1 MTEYAARLWANPGQ
15 TTWRANEVP
24 RVTADAFYRYR
35 PEADPLTPRAEIRR
49 FTSADL
55 RNPSAS
61 PRHLNARE
69 LAQFVRKCR
78 AAGLPEAPEE
88 LLYSRWGEYLE
99 AFNDEAEARGWWA
112 GLIPPPDPHHDER
125 LAWVMTE
132 MEHRKALVTALRDG
146 TVTARMAGTNVPAKP
161 GMVSLGSL
169 VLTREGM
176 KAFCDLLAIELLDA
190 PPRFSIGAH
199 ASAAQPAAA
208 VATRPNATTA
218 PRFSPHARL
227 SPRRQFTGGRITKTD
242 WLGLREAADMASRHA
257 RTEVTE
263 GDFIRAAARAEITL
277 AVVCPRAVVM
287 LPLTP
292 EVSERRI
299 PCGGLVNLPW
309 SAAQGL
315 AATGTARWRTIDG
328 VRAASELGPP
338 MSVMCA
344 GQVGYFD
351 QWALALGE
359 PDLEATSD
367 DCRVRGDCVM
377 ALADAVLD
385 AGRET
390 SQPSNTCGTS
400 RALAPEA
407 ETVAAAVSHVTR
419 RRDEPLAAVF
429 AEAKRRALDQT
440 DWQSVWAALVALAD
454 GPNRPAPLLGHVAGE
469 GVKYRRDSAEHGVC
483 CLTRD
488 AFRKRFR
495 RSALA
500 VLKRPRPD
508 VRGQMRPRADGWIG

>member
-190 PPRFSIGAH
+190 PPHFVTSARPLEVPAALLALPDDARVSFEFNNAGRYTSGVTNAGDVRTWVQAIVKRQADGYFTIEE
-199 ASAAQPAAA
+199 AAQVLADEGLARNPRDTVARFLRAHQNGELPIHKGDGRLPMPKSETVWTFEDLLEVGELDAWLRQSAGYGFPPVEGASLPAPVATPAAEKPQRKTWRDVAWAYVVGRLRAGKFSSA
-208 VATRPNATTA
+208 VELNHTL
-218 PRFSPHARL
+218 HA
-227 SPRRQFTGGRITKTD
+227 
-242 WLGLREAADMASRHA
+242 
-257 RTEVTE
+257 
-263 GDFIRAAARAEITL
+263 
-277 AVVCPRAVVM
+277 
-287 LPLTP
+287 
-292 EVSERRI
+292 
-299 PCGGLVNLPW
+299 
-309 SAAQGL
+309 
-315 AATGTARWRTIDG
+315 
-328 VRAASELGPP
+328 
-338 MSVMCA
+338 
-344 GQVGYFD
+344 
-351 QWALALGE
+351 
-359 PDLEATSD
+359 
-367 DCRVRGDCVM
+367 
-377 ALADAVLD
+377 
-385 AGRET
+385 
-390 SQPSNTCGTS
+390 
-400 RALAPEA
+400 EA
-407 ETVAAAVSHVTR
+407 EREGSPF
-419 RRDEPLAAVF
+419 D
-429 AEAKRRALDQT
+429 K
-440 DWQSVWAALVALAD
+440 
-454 GPNRPAPLLGHVAGE
+454 GE
-469 GVKYRRDSAEHGVC
+469 GHHRGSLWVREIAQP
-483 CLTRD
+483 
-488 AFRKRFR
+488 
-495 RSALA
+495 
-500 VLKRPRPD
+500 LKLKTIQNAWQELRTAA
-508 VRGQMRPRADGWIG
+508 GLK